1 MHLLCPLML
10 CASEEKSLT
19 LGNCCP
25 PEGEDTKV
33 RRTTLGCTMSF
44 GERLIS
50 VRRRARS

>member
-10 CASEEKSLT
+10 CASGGKRLAP
-19 LGNCCP
+19 GNCCP

-33 RRTTLGCTMSF
+33 MRTTLGCPVSF